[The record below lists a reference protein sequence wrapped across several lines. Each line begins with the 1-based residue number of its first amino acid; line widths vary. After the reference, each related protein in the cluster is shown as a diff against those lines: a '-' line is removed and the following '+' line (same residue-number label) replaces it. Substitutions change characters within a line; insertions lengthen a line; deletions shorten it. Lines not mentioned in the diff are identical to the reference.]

1 MERKIFVVSDA
12 TGATAEHVLQAAL
25 AQFEAENV
33 EIERRP
39 QTRTIEQIRQVID
52 EARESGAM
60 VVHTMASTGLRRE
73 IYLRATERSVRSVDL
88 LGNVLSDLSTFLGA
102 PPGGVP
108 GGLHRFDEN
117 YYRRTDALAF
127 VVKHDDGLG
136 LEDLG
141 RADIVLVGI
150 SRTSKTPLSI
160 YLAVRGYFV
169 ANVPILNG
177 VEPRPELFKIDQ
189 RRVVALRMDPIRLRH
204 IREQRLKSFPE
215 DARQS
220 YTDARMIQQEVAYA
234 DDIFRRASWPV
245 VDMSLK
251 SLEEVAIEVIS
262 LATDLPYV
270 RTPDG
275 LRCSLPA
282 TGDPAK

>member
-1 MERKIFVVSDA
+1 MMKRKIFVVSDA

-39 QTRTIEQIRQVID
+39 QTRTIEEILRVIH
-52 EARESGAM
+52 EVWENGGM
-60 VVHTMASTGLRRE
+60 VVHTLASTDLRRE
-73 IYLRATERSVRSVDL
+73 IYLRATERGLCSVDL
-88 LGNVLSDLSTFLGA
+88 LGNVLSDVSVFLGA
-102 PPGGVP
+102 SPGGIP

-117 YYRRTDALAF
+117 YYRRMDALTF

-136 LEDLG
+136 LEDLA

-177 VEPRPELFKIDQ
+177 VDPPRELFKIDQ
-189 RRVVALRMDPIRLRH
+189 SRVVGLRMDPIRLRH
-204 IREQRLKSFPE
+204 VREQRLKSFPG
-215 DARQS
+215 DARHA
-220 YTDARMIQQEVAYA
+220 YTDARMIHQEVAYA
-234 DDIFRRASWPV
+234 DDVFKRSSWPV
-245 VDMSLK
+245 VDMSVK
-251 SLEEVAIEVIS
+251 SLEEVATEVIS
-262 LATDLPYV
+262 LATDLPYM
-270 RTPDG
+270 RTSNG
-275 LRCSLPA
+275 
-282 TGDPAK
+282 K